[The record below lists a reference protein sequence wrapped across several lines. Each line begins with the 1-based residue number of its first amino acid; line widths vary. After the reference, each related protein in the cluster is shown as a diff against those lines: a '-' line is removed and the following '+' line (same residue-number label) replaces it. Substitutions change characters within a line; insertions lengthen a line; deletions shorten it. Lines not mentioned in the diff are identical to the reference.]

1 MNEFIIDFYKG
12 WENADGKTDFQRIT
26 VLKNVKH
33 MFTGVVHHKILVEDQ
48 SGCID
53 ERWVTEEEL
62 DGLKKL
68 ATYDMRSDRLY

>member
-1 MNEFIIDFYKG
+1 MKEFIVNLNKDDAEFKSG
-12 WENADGKTDFQRIT
+12 FQLIT
-26 VLKNVKH
+26 VLRTVKH
-33 MFTGVVHHKILVEDQ
+33 MFTGVVHHKILIEDQ
-48 SGCID
+48 SGYID